1 MIEIERK
8 TRGIDAEIEVNGDK
22 SISHRVAIFGAMSNG
37 ITEIENFSDAR
48 DCYSTLECLEALGVE
63 IEKDKIIR
71 IYGKGLTAF
80 KEPISILDAG
90 NSGTTIRLLS
100 GLLAGQPFFSVITGD
115 ESLRRRP
122 MDRVIV
128 PLSLM
133 GGEFWARANNKYP
146 PVAIKGRFPLRPID
160 YKLPVASAQVKSSI
174 IIASLLAEGNSI
186 ITEPLPSRDHTERM
200 LPSFGAKIEKE
211 GNSITVYGRPNLEGQ
226 KVYVPGDFSSAS
238 FFIVAGLIVPNS
250 RIVIK
255 NVGLNPGRIGLLEV
269 IERMGGK
276 IEVKVKGESLNELFG
291 DIYVE
296 GSELT
301 GTDVSKEEVPA
312 LIDELP
318 LVAVLGAY
326 AKGKTS
332 VTGAEELRVKESDR
346 IKAIVTE
353 FKKLKIDIEELPDG
367 FCVYGPKIPEGT
379 DVESYNDH
387 RIAMA
392 LAIAGLGARSNIKI
406 HNYECVDISFPG
418 FWELLSEL

>member
-1 MIEIERK
+1 MIEIRPK
-8 TRGIDAEIEVNGDK
+8 VRGINTEIEVNGDK
-22 SISHRVAIFGAMSNG
+22 SISHRIAIFGAISNG
-37 ITEIENFSDAR
+37 ITEIKNFSDAR

-71 IYGKGLTAF
+71 IYGEGLQGF
-80 KEPISILDAG
+80 KEPVDIIDAG

-115 ESLRRRP
+115 KSLRRRP
-122 MDRVIV
+122 MDRVVV

-146 PVAIKGRFPLRPID
+146 PVAIKGRFPLKSID
-160 YKLPVASAQVKSSI
+160 YKLPIASAQVKSSI
-174 IIASLLAEGNSI
+174 IIAALLAEGKSI

-200 LPSFGAKIEKE
+200 LPAFGAKIIRE
-211 GNSITVYGRPNLEGQ
+211 NNTITVLGQPSLEGQ

-250 RIVIK
+250 RLVIK
-255 NVGLNPGRIGLLEV
+255 NVGLNPGRIGLLKV

-276 IEVKVKGESLNELFG
+276 VDVEIRGESLNEPFG

-296 GSELT
+296 SSELR
-301 GTDVSKEEVPA
+301 GTTVSREEVPL
-312 LIDELP
+312 LIDEIP
-318 LVAVLGAY
+318 LVAILGAY
-326 AKGKTS
+326 AEGKTS

-346 IKAIVTE
+346 INAIWTE
-353 FKKLKIDIEELPDG
+353 FKKFKLDIEELPDG
-367 FCVYGPKIPEGT
+367 FIVYGPKIPEGT

-392 LAIAGLGARSNIKI
+392 LAIAALNASSPVRI
-406 HNYECVDISFPG
+406 HNHECVDISFPR
-418 FWELLSEL
+418 FWELLETL